1 MKNLYSISSKS
12 KVAIT
17 LLSMI
22 ILLLCGVLVERY
34 FFSKMNEGSA
44 SMYNDRLIPSTAIFH
59 LSDHIAQRRLLM
71 LSKARYEDQQVEE
84 IQRTLSWHQHK
95 EDSIITAF
103 EQTYLVED
111 ESVSLEQLK
120 AELNAY
126 NQLEANL
133 ITSPTDSELA
143 KLDIQYSN
151 IRKELMELSNIQTR
165 VGQKLQTENERLTS
179 NADVIT
185 QLLVVVLI
193 ITCLI
198 AQAFVLASKSIIPAI
213 SQKHNLN

>member
-84 IQRTLSWHQHK
+84 IQKTLSWHQHK

-133 ITSPTDSELA
+133 IASTTDSELA

-151 IRKELMELSNIQTR
+151 IREELMELSNIQTR